1 MIIKKEKIKG
11 GITKYIIGK
20 EIEDVDMSKILNT
33 YVSNNQIDKIIKES
47 CDVYT
52 KEGKLLLKFR
62 KNALSKSNMDEFYKN
77 IITFAHVKTSN
88 RGLTS
93 GAKKGETSVST
104 NPYILS
110 NIFGYMNSFSSSQN
124 ALFRRKGY
132 TPPLRVRECRY
143 NMEHPLKYSKT
154 IPFLENISGLFKRL
168 IPSKYKKQNDK
179 AKETYF
185 RIGETAFTT
194 VTTNINFRTTIHT
207 DKGDDVEGF
216 GNVVV
221 FEREGSYTGGETCF
235 PQYGIGVDVREG
247 DILLMDVHE
256 PHGNLPIKLKTKG
269 SERLSVV
276 CYLRRGVWENTRGKS
291 KAYHKEYTEQMKK
304 VFGFGNQINKNPES
318 KTKKKKKNKKTK
330 RSRSKS
336 RSIKEKNKKTRK
348 KKTKMNNNS
357 NV

>member
-1 MIIKKEKIKG
+1 MTIRKETTKG
-11 GITKYIIGK
+11 GITKYTVGK
-20 EIEDVDMSKILNT
+20 QIKDIDMSKLLNT
-33 YVSNNQIDKIIKES
+33 YVSSNQITKIVKEP

-52 KEGKLLLKFR
+52 EEGKLLLKFR
-62 KNALSKSNMDEFYKN
+62 KNVLSKSNMDAFYNN

-132 TPPLRVRECRY
+132 KPPLQVRECRY
-143 NMEHPLKYSKT
+143 NMEHPLKYAKT
-154 IPFLENISGLFKRL
+154 IPFLESISKIFKRL
-168 IPSKYKKQNDK
+168 IPSKFKKQNDK
-179 AKETYF
+179 AEETYF
-185 RIGETAFTT
+185 RIGNSAFTT

-207 DKGDDVEGF
+207 DKGDDAEGF

-235 PQYGIGVDVREG
+235 PQYGLGVDVREG

-256 PHGNLPIKLKTKG
+256 PHGNLPIKLKTSG

-276 CYLRRGVWENTRGKS
+276 CYLRTGVWEMTKGKS
-291 KAYHKEYTEQMKK
+291 RGFHKEYTEKMKK
-304 VFGFGNQINKNPES
+304 VFNFGKVVHS
-318 KTKKKKKNKKTK
+318 KTKKNNKQKGKKQSKCQKNKK
-330 RSRSKS
+330 RRSKG
-336 RSIKEKNKKTRK
+336 KTRK
-348 KKTKMNNNS
+348 FR
-357 NV
+357 